1 MPMRPVLPPYADET
15 TVSWCS
21 RVAQFHTGLSCPDFL
36 KLVQISQADVMDLS
50 NSGVERL
57 SKLTGVSKAQILKC
71 GPQKAGN
78 RLLTYKGEI
87 FGPAFMTRTCT
98 TYCPA
103 CLLDDAEVGASGQR
117 VGRLSWMFAPVR
129 VCPRHNIVL
138 TRRKNL
144 GYFERFQN
152 MNKVAPSDGEL
163 ADQAA
168 NSPTAVVSSLQEYAG
183 GRLTN
188 GTGDTWLDTQR
199 IDQAA
204 RACEMLGICRI
215 NGANSDIDQ
224 ATTQQWNEAGTIGFE
239 AASRG
244 REGIYEILEEIVRD
258 ATVEK
263 RWGGPQSVL
272 GRMYKWL
279 QYNASDQAPGPIE
292 DIVYDFITDEMP
304 IEPGTKLFGRVVQRR
319 NKHTV
324 ATLAKQTGVHKK
336 TLNRALV
343 VFGLLDHGDRNN
355 VVIRETFDAA
365 VGEALARRIKHSIP
379 IKSIPAY
386 INCNRT
392 QAQMM
397 VKAGIL
403 NKISSDASVR
413 TGVLTNVSIDDVDA
427 FLEKFQCSGR
437 AVSETFDGML
447 NVIEASEV
455 ARETVTD
462 IVQLVLD
469 GKLSRVVT
477 LEGDLRFRSVFVDPS
492 EVKVAISDLENAIG
506 YSADEV
512 GERLEIFPSGLSW
525 LRKPIDRNGQPF
537 LRAIETPNARGTIR
551 YRYAEEEILKFE
563 RGHVSLTQLAKERG
577 LSSKAVAKSLRDSG
591 IEPIIQRKFLNAAM
605 YRRSDL

>member
-1 MPMRPVLPPYADET
+1 MPMLPVFPPYPDET

-21 RVAQFHTGLSCPDFL
+21 RVARFHTGLSGPDFL
-36 KLVQISQADVMDLS
+36 KLVQISQTDVMDLS

-57 SKLTGVSKAQILKC
+57 SKLTGVSKTQILKC
-71 GPQKAGN
+71 GPQKAGT

-87 FGPAFMTRTCT
+87 FSPAFMTRTCT

-103 CLLDDAEVGASGQR
+103 CLLEDAGEGESGQR

-144 GYFERFQN
+144 GYCERFQN
-152 MNKVAPSDGEL
+152 MNKVAPCDGEL

-168 NSPTAVVSSLQEYAG
+168 NSPTAVVSSLQEYVGA
-183 GRLTN
+183 RLTN
-188 GTGDTWLDTQR
+188 GTGDTWLDIQR

-204 RACEMLGICRI
+204 KACGMLGICRI
-215 NGANSDIDQ
+215 NGANSDIDDV
-224 ATTQQWNEAGTIGFE
+224 TTQQWNEAGTIGFE

-244 REGIYEILEEIVRD
+244 REGIYEILEKIVRD

-272 GRMYKWL
+272 GRIYKWL
-279 QYNASDQAPGPIE
+279 QFNDSDQDPGPIE

-304 IEPGTKLFGRVVQRR
+304 IEPDTKLFGRVVQRR

-343 VFGLLDHGDRNN
+343 VFGVLDHGDRDN
-355 VVIRETFDAA
+355 VVIRDTFDAD
-365 VGEALARRIKHSIP
+365 VGEALAHRITHSIP

-403 NKISSDASVR
+403 SKVSSDPSVR
-413 TGVLTNVSIDDVDA
+413 TGVLTNVAIDDVDA
-427 FLEKFQCSGR
+427 FLEKFQRSGR
-437 AVSETFDGML
+437 VLSETSDGML
-447 NVIEASEV
+447 DVIAASEV

-462 IVQLVLD
+462 IVRLVLD
-469 GKLSRVVT
+469 GVECHSKLTRCCHR
-477 LEGDLRFRSVFVDPS
+477 DLTRSVVM
-492 EVKVAISDLENAIG
+492 LC
-506 YSADEV
+506 
-512 GERLEIFPSGLSW
+512 
-525 LRKPIDRNGQPF
+525 
-537 LRAIETPNARGTIR
+537 
-551 YRYAEEEILKFE
+551 
-563 RGHVSLTQLAKERG
+563 
-577 LSSKAVAKSLRDSG
+577 SS
-591 IEPIIQRKFLNAAM
+591 
-605 YRRSDL
+605 